1 MRLADISI
9 RRPVFAAVLVGAL
22 IVLGL
27 FSYPR
32 VGVDLFPDVEF
43 PIVTVTVTYPG
54 ADPASME
61 SKVADPIEEAVNTMA
76 GIKTLRSVNLES
88 VTQVFVQFELETP
101 VDQAAQDI
109 RDRVSSIL
117 PQLPE
122 GIDPPKVQK
131 FDVGAA
137 PIMSLAVSGKMAPRD
152 LTKFADDVVKERIQR
167 IRGVGSVDLV
177 GGREREIHVFVRPAD
192 LAGFGLTVEDVATAL
207 RAQNLDMP
215 AGRIEE
221 GTRELTVKVA
231 GEVKDVHQ
239 IEDIVIPAPPMP
251 PAGEGRAT
259 ATSLVRI
266 RQVAEVVDDT
276 EEARSSSSMDGASA
290 VALVVRKQSGS
301 NTVAVA
307 RQVRAELDKLAPEV
321 ARAGAKVSVPT
332 DWSSYI
338 ERSINDV
345 KFDLLFGAVLAVLII
360 LFFLHDV
367 RATLISAVAIPS
379 SVVATFWFIEVMGFT
394 FNNMTMLALSL
405 SIGILIDDA
414 IVVIENIYRHLSTG
428 KKAREAASDAT
439 SEIGLAVIATT
450 ACIVAVFLPV
460 AFMKG
465 IVGRFFFQFGL
476 TVSFAVAVSALVSFT
491 ITPMLSSRLLREHS
505 GRPALL
511 FRPFAWFL
519 DHIDRVYRGVLGWS
533 LRHRFTTLGLAF
545 LSMVAAVFLVMRVKT
560 EFVPAEDRAEYQ
572 VTVELPVGSSL
583 ELTRQFTDAVS
594 RDLRAH
600 APGVAHTFVTVGGGD
615 QGQVNQAQID
625 VQMVPRDQ
633 RGFHQLDS
641 MAWVRERYKDVRN
654 VVFSVVPINAVSGG
668 GFRNQMVQFNVR
680 GPDLDRLA
688 QVTKTLVAELR
699 KVPGF
704 VDLDT
709 THRTGRP
716 EVSIQV
722 DRERAGDLGVPIAAI
737 GTTLRSLIAGDKVSE
752 LKEGLDIYDVTMQL
766 PEGVKSG
773 IESLSNLK
781 VRSTGG
787 QLVDLSNVVRAVP
800 ESGPAAI
807 ERQARQRQIT
817 VLANLDPT
825 LPLGQATQEVY
836 KAAARVVPPDL
847 TSDFAGMAEIMA
859 ESFKYMGLALMLA
872 IVFVYMLLAAQFN
885 SFVHPFTIMLS
896 LPLSVVGAFGALYIS
911 GFTLSIFSMIGV
923 IMLMG
928 LVTKNAIL
936 LVDYT
941 NTLRSRGLPMREA
954 LLEAGP
960 VRLRPILM
968 TTAAMVF
975 GMLPVALALSEGGE
989 TRAPMAVT
997 VIGGLLTSMLLTL
1010 VVVPV
1015 VYSLLSQVVESG
1027 PMRSLGRRLFPNP

>member
-1 MRLADISI
+1 MRLADTSI
-9 RRPVFAAVLVGAL
+9 RRPVFAAVLIIAL
-22 IVLGL
+22 VVIGL
-27 FSYPR
+27 FSYPK
-32 VGVDLFPDVEF
+32 VGVDLFPNVDF
-43 PIVTVTVTYPG
+43 PIITVTVTYPG

-61 SKVADPIEEAVNTMA
+61 SKIADPIEEAVNTMA
-76 GIKTLRSVNLES
+76 GIKVLRSVNLES
-88 VTQVFVQFELETP
+88 VTQVFVQFELEVD

-122 GIDPPKVQK
+122 GVDPPKVQK

-137 PIMSLAVSGKMAPRD
+137 PIMSVAVSGKLAPRD
-152 LTKFADDVVKERIQR
+152 LTKLADDVVKERIQR
-167 IRGVGSVDLV
+167 IRGVGAVDLI
-177 GGREREIHVFVRPAD
+177 GGRDREIHVLIRPGD
-192 LAGFGLTVEDVATAL
+192 LVGFGYTVEDVASAL

-221 GTRELTVKVA
+221 GTRELTVKVE
-231 GEVKDVHQ
+231 GEVKDVHD
-239 IEDIVIPAPPMP
+239 IEEIVIPTPPTP
-251 PAGEGRAT
+251 PTGEASR
-259 ATSLVRI
+259 TSNALVHI
-266 RQVAEVVDDT
+266 RQVADVVDGT
-276 EEARSSSSMDGASA
+276 EEARSWSSMDGASA

-307 RQVRAELDKLAPEV
+307 KQVRAELDKMRAEV
-321 ARAGAKVSVPT
+321 GRAGATLSVPA
-332 DWSSYI
+332 DWSTYI
-338 ERSINDV
+338 ERSIDDV
-345 KFDLLFGAVLAVLII
+345 QFDLLFGGVLAVVII
-360 LFFLHDV
+360 LFFLHDL

-379 SVVATFWFIEVMGFT
+379 SVVATFWFIQVMGFT

-414 IVVIENIYRHLSTG
+414 IVVIENIYRHLATG
-428 KKAREAASDAT
+428 KRAREAASDAT
-439 SEIGLAVIATT
+439 SEIGLAVLATT
-450 ACIVAVFLPV
+450 ACIVAVFVPV

-491 ITPMLSSRLLREHS
+491 VTPMLASRLLRQHS
-505 GRPALL
+505 GTPPLV

-519 DHIDRVYRGVLGWS
+519 DRVDGVYRRILGWA
-533 LRHRFTTLGLAF
+533 LRHRLITIGAALVSLVLAVVMVSKVKAEF
-545 LSMVAAVFLVMRVKT
+545 LPV
-560 EFVPAEDRAEYQ
+560 EDRGEFQ
-572 VTVELPVGSSL
+572 VNVELPVGSSL
-583 ELTRQFTDAVS
+583 ELTRQFVEAVGK
-594 RDLRAH
+594 DMRAH
-600 APGVAHTFVTVGGGD
+600 APGVAHAFVTVGGGD
-615 QGQVNQAQID
+615 QGQVNQAQIN
-625 VQMVPRDQ
+625 VQMMARHQ
-633 RGFHQLDS
+633 RAFHQTDT
-641 MAWVRERYKDVRN
+641 MNWVRDRYKDVKN
-654 VVFSVVPINAVSGG
+654 VTFSVVPINAVSGG

-688 QVTKTLVAELR
+688 EVTQKLVAEL
-699 KVPGF
+699 KKIPGF

-716 EVSIQV
+716 EVAIAV
-722 DRERAGDLGVPIAAI
+722 DRQRAGDLNVPISSIA
-737 GTTLRSLIAGDKVSE
+737 TTLRYFIAGDKVSE
-752 LKEGLDIYDVTMQL
+752 LKEGLDIYDVTMEL
-766 PEGVKSG
+766 PEGQKTG
-773 IESLSNLK
+773 IASLSNLK
-781 VRSTGG
+781 VRSFGG
-787 QLVDLSNVVRAVP
+787 QMVDLANVVQVKS

-817 VLANLDPT
+817 VLANLQD
-825 LPLGQATQEVY
+825 LPLGEASKDVVE
-836 KAAARVVPPDL
+836 AAARVVPADL
-847 TSDFAGMAEIMA
+847 TSDFAGMAEVMA
-859 ESFKYMGLALMLA
+859 ESFRYMGVALMLA
-872 IVFVYMLLAAQFN
+872 IIFVYMLLAAQFN
-885 SFVHPFTIMLS
+885 SFLHPFTIMLS

-911 GFTLSIFSMIGV
+911 GFTLNIFSMIGV

-941 NTLRSRGLPMREA
+941 NTLRERGLPMREA

-989 TRAPMAVT
+989 VRAPMAVT

-1015 VYSLLSQVVESG
+1015 VYSLFAQVVESR
-1027 PMRSLGRRLFPNP
+1027 PMRAIGRRMFPNP

>member
-9 RRPVFAAVLVGAL
+9 RRPVFAAVLIGAL
-22 IVLGL
+22 MVLGL

-61 SKVADPIEEAVNTMA
+61 TKVADPIEEAVNTMA

-88 VTQVFVQFELETP
+88 VTQVFVQFDLETQ
-101 VDQAAQDI
+101 VDQAAQDV

-137 PIMSLAVSGKMAPRD
+137 PIMSVAVSGKMAPRD
-152 LTKFADDVVKERIQR
+152 LTKLADDVVKERIQR
-167 IRGVGSVDLV
+167 IRGVGSVDLI
-177 GGREREIHVFVRPAD
+177 GGREREIHILVRPGD
-192 LAGFGLTVEDVATAL
+192 LAGFGLTVEDVANAL

-221 GTRELTVKVA
+221 GVRELTVKVE
-231 GEVKDVHQ
+231 GEVDDVHEIQ
-239 IEDIVIPAPPMP
+239 EIVIPAPPMP
-251 PAGEGRAT
+251 PSGDARAV
-259 ATSLVRI
+259 ATTLVRI
-266 RQVAEVVDDT
+266 RQVADVVDGT
-276 EEARSSSSMDGASA
+276 EEARSWSSMDGASA

-307 RQVRAELDKLAPEV
+307 QQVRAELDKLRPEV
-321 ARAGAKVSVPT
+321 TKAGGSLSVPA
-332 DWSSYI
+332 DWSTYI
-338 ERSINDV
+338 EHSINDV
-345 KFDLLFGAVLAVLII
+345 KFDLLFGGVLAVLII
-360 LFFLHDV
+360 LFFLHDI

-379 SVVATFWFIEVMGFT
+379 SVVATFWFVEVMGFT

-428 KKAREAASDAT
+428 KRAREAASDAT
-439 SEIGLAVIATT
+439 SEIGLAVVATT

-491 ITPMLSSRLLREHS
+491 VTPMLSSLLLREHT
-505 GRPALL
+505 GRPALV

-519 DHIDRVYRGVLGWS
+519 DHVDSWYRGILGWS
-533 LRHRFTTLGLAF
+533 LRHRWITLGLAF
-545 LSMVAAVFLVMRVKT
+545 VSMVAAFGLVGQVKK
-560 EFVPAEDRAEYQ
+560 EFIPPEDRSEFQ
-572 VTVELPVGSSL
+572 VNLELPVGSSL
-583 ELTRQFTDAVS
+583 ALTRDFTEAVAA
-594 RDLRAH
+594 DMRAH
-600 APGVAHTFVTVGGGD
+600 APGVAHTFITVGGGD
-615 QGQVNQAQID
+615 QGQVHQAQINI
-625 VQMVPRDQ
+625 QMPPRKT
-633 RGFHQLDS
+633 RSFHQMEA
-641 MAWVRERYKDVRN
+641 MAWVRERYKDVKN
-654 VVFSVVPINAVSGG
+654 VTFSVVPINAVSGG

-680 GPDLDRLA
+680 GPDLDKLA
-688 QVTKTLVAELR
+688 EVTRNLVAELK

-722 DRERAGDLGVPIAAI
+722 DRERAGDLGVPISSIA
-737 GTTLRSLIAGDKVSE
+737 TTLRYFIAGDKVSE
-752 LKEGLDIYDVTMQL
+752 LKEGLDIYDVTMEL
-766 PEGVKSG
+766 PEGQKAG
-773 IESLSNLK
+773 IQSLSNLK
-781 VRSTGG
+781 VRSTAG
-787 QLVDLSNVVRAVP
+787 QLIDLSNVVRVEAQ
-800 ESGPAAI
+800 SGPAAI
-807 ERQARQRQIT
+807 ERQARQRQVT
-817 VLANLDPT
+817 VLANLDDT
-825 LPLGQATQEVY
+825 LPLGEASQKVME
-836 KAAARVVPPDL
+836 AAAKVVPASL
-847 TSDFAGMAEIMA
+847 TADFAGMAEIMA
-859 ESFKYMGLALMLA
+859 ESFQYMGLALLLA

-885 SFVHPFTIMLS
+885 SFIHPFTIMLS
-896 LPLSVVGAFGALYIS
+896 LPLSMVGAFGALYLS
-911 GFTLSIFSMIGV
+911 GSTLSIFSMIGV

-941 NTLRSRGLPMREA
+941 NTLRERGLPMFEA

-989 TRAPMAVT
+989 TRAPMAIT

-1015 VYSLLSQVVESG
+1015 VYSLFDQLVARLMRLLGMRRSQAG
-1027 PMRSLGRRLFPNP
+1027 

>member
-9 RRPVFAAVLVGAL
+9 RRPVFAVVLIGAL
-22 IVLGL
+22 IVIGL

-32 VGVDLFPDVEF
+32 VGVDLFPNVDF
-43 PIVTVTVTYPG
+43 PIITVTVTYPG

-61 SKVADPIEEAVNTMA
+61 SKIADPIEEAVNTMA

-88 VTQVFVQFELETP
+88 VTQVFVQFELEVD
-101 VDQAAQDI
+101 VDQAAQDV

-122 GIDPPKVQK
+122 GVDPPKVQK

-137 PIMSLAVSGKMAPRD
+137 PIMSVAVAGKLAPRD
-152 LTKFADDVVKERIQR
+152 LTKLADDVVKERIQR

-177 GGREREIHVFVRPAD
+177 GGREREIHILIRPAD
-192 LAGFGLTVEDVATAL
+192 LAGFGMTVEDVANAM

-221 GTRELTVKVA
+221 GARELTVKVE
-231 GEVKDVHQ
+231 GEVEDVAD
-239 IEDIVIPAPPMP
+239 IGDIVIPTPPGP
-251 PAGEGRAT
+251 DGRA
-259 ATSLVRI
+259 ATLIRI
-266 RQVAEVVDDT
+266 RQVADVVDGT
-276 EEARSSSSMDGASA
+276 EEARSWSSMDGASA

-307 RQVRAELDKLAPEV
+307 RQVRAELDKLRVEV
-321 ARAGAKVSVPT
+321 ERAGAVLSVPA

-338 ERSINDV
+338 EHSISDV
-345 KFDLLFGAVLAVLII
+345 QFDLVFGGILAVLII
-360 LFFLHDV
+360 LFFLHDL
-367 RATLISAVAIPS
+367 RSTLISAVAIPS
-379 SVVATFWFIEVMGFT
+379 SVVATFWFIQVMGFT

-414 IVVIENIYRHLSTG
+414 IVVIENIYRHLATG
-428 KKAREAASDAT
+428 KRAREAASDAT

-476 TVSFAVAVSALVSFT
+476 TVSFAVAVSLLVSFT
-491 ITPMLSSRLLREHS
+491 VTPMLASRLLREHT
-505 GRPALL
+505 GRPALV

-519 DHIDRVYRGVLGWS
+519 DHIDSLYRGVLGWA
-533 LRHRFTTLGLAF
+533 LRHRWSTLGIAF
-545 LSMVAAVFLVMRVKT
+545 LSMVLSVFLVSRVKA
-560 EFVPAEDRAEYQ
+560 EFIPVEDRAEFQ
-572 VTVELPVGSSL
+572 VNLELPVGSSL
-583 ELTRQFTDAVS
+583 ELTRQFTEAVS
-594 RDLRAH
+594 KDLRTHGPGIDH
-600 APGVAHTFVTVGGGD
+600 AFVTVGGGD
-615 QGQVNQAQID
+615 QGQVNQAQIN
-625 VQMVPRDQ
+625 VQMTSRHE
-633 RGFHQLDS
+633 RGFHQHDA
-641 MAWVRERYKDVRN
+641 MAWVRERYKDVKN
-654 VVFSVVPINAVSGG
+654 VTFSVVPINAVSGG

-688 QVTKTLVAELR
+688 EVTSKLVAELK

-716 EVSIQV
+716 EVAIQV
-722 DRERAGDLGVPIAAI
+722 DRDRAGDMGVPIASIA
-737 GTTLRSLIAGDKVSE
+737 TTLRYLIAGDKVSE
-752 LKEGLDIYDVTMQL
+752 LKEGLDIYDVTMEM
-766 PEGVKSG
+766 PEGQKAG
-773 IESLSNLK
+773 IQSLSNLK

-787 QLVDLSNVVRAVP
+787 QLVDLANVVRVEP

-817 VLANLDPT
+817 VLANLQGM
-825 LPLGQATQEVY
+825 PLGEATQKVAA
-836 KAAARVVPPDL
+836 KANEVVPPDL
-847 TSDFAGMAEIMA
+847 TRDFAGMAEVMT
-859 ESFKYMGLALMLA
+859 ESFQSMGVALMLA

-885 SFVHPFTIMLS
+885 SFIHPFTIMLS
-896 LPLSVVGAFGALYIS
+896 LPLSVVGAFGALYVS
-911 GFTLSIFSMIGV
+911 GFTLNIFSMIGV

-941 NTLRSRGLPMREA
+941 NTLRERGLGMREA

-989 TRAPMAVT
+989 QRAPMAAT

-1015 VYSLLSQVVESG
+1015 VYSLLAQVVESR
-1027 PMRSLGRRLFPNP
+1027 PVRAIGRRLFPSP

>member
-9 RRPVFAAVLVGAL
+9 RRPVFAAVLIGAL
-22 IVLGL
+22 MVLGL

-61 SKVADPIEEAVNTMA
+61 SKIADPIEEAVNTMA
-76 GIKTLRSVNLES
+76 GIKVLRSVNLES
-88 VTQVFVQFELETP
+88 VTQVFVQFDLDTQ
-101 VDQAAQDI
+101 VDQAAQDV

-117 PQLPE
+117 PQLPA

-137 PIMSLAVSGKMAPRD
+137 PIMSVALSGKLAPRD
-152 LTKFADDVVKERIQR
+152 LTKLADDVVKERIQR

-177 GGREREIHVFVRPAD
+177 GGREREIQVLIRPAD
-192 LAGFGLTVEDVATAL
+192 LAGFGMTVEDVANAL

-221 GTRELTVKVA
+221 GNYELTVRVE
-231 GEVKDVHQ
+231 GEVKNVSD
-239 IEDIVIPAPPMP
+239 IEEIVIPGPPMP
-251 PAGEGRAT
+251 PMGDARAA
-259 ATSLVRI
+259 ATTLIRI
-266 RQVAEVVDDT
+266 RQVADVVDGT
-276 EEARSSSSMDGASA
+276 EEARSWSSMDGESA

-307 RQVRAELDKLAPEV
+307 QMVRAELAKLRPEV
-321 ARAGAKVSVPT
+321 ERAGGKLSVPA
-332 DWSSYI
+332 DWSTFI
-338 ERSINDV
+338 EHSINDV
-345 KFDLLFGAVLAVLII
+345 KFDLVFGGVLAVLII
-360 LFFLHDV
+360 LFFLHDL

-379 SVVATFWFIEVMGFT
+379 SVVATFWFVEVMGFT

-428 KKAREAASDAT
+428 KKAREASSDAT
-439 SEIGLAVIATT
+439 SEIGLAVLATT

-491 ITPMLSSRLLREHS
+491 VTPMLASRLLREHT
-505 GRPALL
+505 GRPALI

-519 DHIDRVYRGVLGWS
+519 DHIDRLYRGVLGWA
-533 LRHRFTTLGLAF
+533 LRHRWITLGAALA
-545 LSMVAAVFLVMRVKT
+545 SMVLAMFLVGQVKK
-560 EFVPAEDRAEYQ
+560 EFIPAEDRAEFQ
-572 VTVELPVGSSL
+572 INVELPVGSSL
-583 ELTRQFTDAVS
+583 ELTRTFAEAVGK
-594 RDLRAH
+594 DLRAH
-600 APGVAHTFVTVGGGD
+600 APGVAHTFITVGGGE
-615 QGQVNQAQID
+615 QGQVNQAQINI
-625 VQMVPRDQ
+625 QMGPRKQ
-633 RGFHQLDS
+633 RNFHQTDA
-641 MAWVRERYKDVRN
+641 MAWVRDRFKDVKN
-654 VVFSVVPINAVSGG
+654 VTFSVVPINAVSGG
-668 GFRNQMVQFNVR
+668 GFRNQMIQFNVR
-680 GPDLDRLA
+680 GRDLDQLA
-688 QVTKTLVAELR
+688 EVTKKLVAELQ
-699 KVPGF
+699 KNPGF

-716 EVSIQV
+716 EVAIRV
-722 DRERAGDLGVPIAAI
+722 DRERAGDLSVPISSIA
-737 GTTLRSLIAGDKVSE
+737 TTLRHLVAGDKVSE

-766 PEGVKSG
+766 PELQKSG
-773 IESLSNLK
+773 IASLSNLK
-781 VRSTGG
+781 VRSTSG
-787 QLVDLSNVVRAVP
+787 QLVDLANVVRAEP

-817 VLANLDPT
+817 VLANLQPS
-825 LPLGQATQEVY
+825 LPLGEASQEVV
-836 KAAARVVPPDL
+836 KAAQKVVPADL
-847 TSDFAGMAEIMA
+847 TSDFAGMAEIMT
-859 ESFKYMGLALMLA
+859 ESFQYMGLALMLA
-872 IVFVYMLLAAQFN
+872 VVFVYMLLAAQFN
-885 SFVHPFTIMLS
+885 SFIHPFTIMLS
-896 LPLSVVGAFGALYIS
+896 LPLSVVGAFGALYLS

-941 NTLRSRGLPMREA
+941 NTLRERGLPLMDA
-954 LLEAGP
+954 LLAAGP

-989 TRAPMAVT
+989 VRAPMAVT

-1015 VYSLLSQVVESG
+1015 VYSMLAQVVESR
-1027 PMRSLGRRLFPNP
+1027 PMRAVGRRLFPNP